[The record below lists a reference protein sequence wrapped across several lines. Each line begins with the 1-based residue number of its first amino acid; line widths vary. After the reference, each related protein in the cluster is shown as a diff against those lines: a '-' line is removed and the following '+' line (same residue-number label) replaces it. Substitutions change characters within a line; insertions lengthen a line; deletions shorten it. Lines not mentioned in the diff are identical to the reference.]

1 MRKLDSKI
9 DNKILFKNNFVLIL
23 FFILI
28 FQIIYFL
35 VLDYLPTSKFY
46 NFSPLRERSNL
57 YWMLFN
63 EIRITELFFP
73 FLNIKILTRDLSL
86 SYHNSYLELYS
97 SLGFFYFIFL
107 LVYIL
112 NIFKN
117 MDFEKYLFLYGFLI
131 IFFVFD
137 MLHTSITFIY
147 FTIFYAVILSIF
159 SKKISSK

>member
-1 MRKLDSKI
+1 
-9 DNKILFKNNFVLIL
+9 
-23 FFILI
+23 
-28 FQIIYFL
+28 
-35 VLDYLPTSKFY
+35 
-46 NFSPLRERSNL
+46 
-57 YWMLFN
+57 MLFN
-63 EIRITELFFP
+63 ELRITELFFP